1 MTAIHSTTVSTTVAR
16 IQTMDAHSV
25 TVLLA
30 TALLETA
37 RLERVPR
44 IATDRA
50 EADIADET
58 ENLVAEN
65 LKDTAVKE
73 LTAAVDMATA
83 IAAANAIR
91 KDMAA
96 KAVAD
101 IRPAEDETTI
111 PAVKTTGVKAGKT
124 SVTTTPVKA
133 DMAATVASQADNA
146 VMEKARVATVRD
158 REVTRIVPTIR
169 QVTDQAKAITSPA
182 AAMTTEVM
190 IEAKIVAGGIVRL
203 TKSRHGLAT
212 KRQSAAGAWMR
223 SIAVGDR
230 KITVDPTNE
239 LRKT

>member
-1 MTAIHSTTVSTTVAR
+1 
-16 IQTMDAHSV
+16 MDAHSV

-101 IRPAEDETTI
+101 IRPAEDETTS

-146 VMEKARVATVRD
+146 VMEKAQVATVRD

-182 AAMTTEVM
+182 AAMITTEVM

-223 SIAVGDR
+223 NIAVEGR